1 MKLSFGVI
9 LMGHLQTGQRAERR
23 LTESRMKQ
31 KHCRGRKSCSKREEG
46 NRIVVQKQI
55 DCQIFLHQKR
65 GGRWFFQDQQ
75 RIAIWGLRGMR
86 LSKLQ
91 ELVMDREACPAA
103 VHGVANGRTRLSD
116 TELN

>member
-9 LMGHLQTGQRAERR
+9 LMGHPQRGQSAERR

-65 GGRWFFQDQQ
+65 GRAVSSGS
-75 RIAIWGLRGMR
+75 AENCNLGSVGH
-86 LSKLQ
+86 
-91 ELVMDREACPAA
+91 ELE
-103 VHGVANGRTRLSD
+103 
-116 TELN
+116 